1 MGLVHCQEPGQV
13 TNTFYY
19 ATCYPEAI
27 ALSSTEAEKVAKEL
41 VILFSRVGIP
51 DEILSDFM
59 SALLQ
64 ELYRM
69 LSISPPGRS

>member
-1 MGLVHCQEPGQV
+1 M
-13 TNTFYY
+13 
-19 ATCYPEAI
+19 
-27 ALSSTEAEKVAKEL
+27 AKEL

-69 LSISPPGRS
+69 LSICQIRTTPYHPQTDGLVEQFR